1 MQNNKNLGCNT
12 CLLDFRFW
20 GEKMEQMNKNLNLS
34 LIQLFLLI
42 LNQFLFSSRIP
53 LLPWFIEDTVLGFGV
68 LITSSLL
75 LFIGM
80 KMMDLN
86 DNNNYL
92 ITKIRQ
98 SIPFITSIFSC
109 CITIMKITDLSTI
122 VALAFNFVIVIIT
135 IVFLFRDLSKLN
147 N

>member
-1 MQNNKNLGCNT
+1 
-12 CLLDFRFW
+12 
-20 GEKMEQMNKNLNLS
+20 MEQMNRHLNMS

-42 LNQFLFSSRIP
+42 LNQFLFSAMFP
-53 LLPWFIEDTVLGFGV
+53 LLPWFIEEDVAGFGV
-68 LITSSLL
+68 LITSTLL
-75 LFIGM
+75 MFIGM

-109 CITIMKITDLSTI
+109 GIMIMKITDLSTI
-122 VALAFNFVIVIIT
+122 VALVFNFVMVIIT
-135 IVFLFRDLSKLN
+135 LVFLLRDLSKLN